1 MVDKIN
7 PAAAANAY
15 ANVGKTAAVKTIGA
29 VGGDAVG
36 KTSFSDMLK
45 NATTQ
50 SINTMR
56 AGERASAR
64 AVTGEASLP
73 EVVQAVNAAE
83 LTLQTVVA
91 IRDRVIGAYQEIM
104 RMPI

>member
-1 MVDKIN
+1 MVDKISN

-15 ANVGKTAAVKTIGA
+15 ASMAKTGSASADTVGKVASGP
-29 VGGDAVG
+29 
-36 KTSFSDMLK
+36 SFGDMLK
-45 NATTQ
+45 SAAVE
-50 SINTMR
+50 SIQVMR
-56 AGERASAR
+56 AGEVASAR
-64 AVTGEASLP
+64 AVTGQASLP

-91 IRDRVIGAYQEIM
+91 VRDRVIGAYQEIM

>member
-1 MVDKIN
+1 MVDKIAN

-15 ANVGKTAAVKTIGA
+15 ANMAKVNIGA
-29 VGGDAVG
+29 VEEGGEKKANFADLLKGAVVE
-36 KTSFSDMLK
+36 
-45 NATTQ
+45 

-56 AGERASAR
+56 KSEQMSAK

-73 EVVQAVNAAE
+73 DVVRAVNAAD

-91 IRDRVIGAYQEIM
+91 VRDRLINAYTEIM

>member
-1 MVDKIN
+1 MVDKIAN

-15 ANVGKTAAVKTIGA
+15 ANMSKVGTGAATENLGRPSFGDVLKSSILDSIDTIKG
-29 VGGDAVG
+29 
-36 KTSFSDMLK
+36 
-45 NATTQ
+45 
-50 SINTMR
+50 
-56 AGERASAR
+56 GERMSAK

-83 LTLQTVVA
+83 LTLSTVVA
-91 IRDRVIGAYQEIM
+91 VRDRLINAYQEIM